1 MCGATGVRD
10 SPCHTVPQTLR
21 VWGRGCAPPQKIFD
35 FLCGNNAF
43 WCTFDVDISPTSKKN
58 SELFFTCTTVVLSDI
73 TVLQQDTQ
81 TSSVAVENSAAVC

>member
-1 MCGATGVRD
+1 MSPSPVGVGSGLLP
-10 SPCHTVPQTLR
+10 SPENFL
-21 VWGRGCAPPQKIFD
+21 D
-35 FLCGNNAF
+35 FLSGNNANNAF
-43 WCTFDVDISPTSKKN
+43 WCTFDVDISPTSEKN